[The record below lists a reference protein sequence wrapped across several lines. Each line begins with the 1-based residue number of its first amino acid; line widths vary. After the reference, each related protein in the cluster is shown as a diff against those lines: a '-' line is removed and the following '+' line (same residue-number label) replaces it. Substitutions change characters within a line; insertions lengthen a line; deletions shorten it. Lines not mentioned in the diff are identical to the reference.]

1 MGKFSKSVVLGVLS
15 TGILLSSVVVESPK
29 STVQASTNIEKSKVV
44 SQKAYISSVNK
55 KIKLYKKRIKENEV
69 QYQIFYGMQKD
80 LKPLHKEVFS
90 KIPKEDII
98 KGEKYYTELTPYVSF
113 EKSKYLY
120 RVNNVGSI
128 NRNQSFA
135 DQNKKYPTKRVTD
148 EFKIIEKEL
157 KKKKINRTKVD
168 RHLNIARS
176 MIHSAGSSIKMMN
189 TATSRTTF
197 YVKELNF
204 MHSELFGGDAKRS
217 NVVKKFTPA
226 ELHYIDYMY
235 RARRTLASRYES
247 AIKSITSMDELENY
261 TKLNKYGEYLN
272 GIINDDDVYSKLSVK
287 QRYEVLHSLRH
298 YEEAR
303 DELMK
308 NGIYS
313 EDDISKRKEEVLKRI
328 DAYYDRNVKAYDVVV
343 KTFGK
348 TSGKIDFYI
357 KSSTD
362 MTSSMIML
370 DATRDNWDKAFSEQP
385 IKEMSRELKQLGL
398 DMEE

>member
-1 MGKFSKSVVLGVLS
+1 MGKFSKSVLLGVLS
-15 TGILLSSVVVESPK
+15 TGILLSSVVIESPK
-29 STVQASTNIEKSKVV
+29 STVQAASTINNSKVV

-55 KIKLYKKRIKENEV
+55 KIELYKKRIKENEV
-69 QYQIFYGMQKD
+69 QYQIFYGMQKN

-90 KIPKEDII
+90 KIPKEDINR
-98 KGEKYYTELTPYVSF
+98 GEKYYTELTPYDSF

-128 NRNQSFA
+128 SRNQSFA

-176 MIHSAGSSIKMMN
+176 MIHSSGSSIKGMN

-197 YVKELNF
+197 YIKELNF

-235 RARRTLASRYES
+235 RSGRNLSYRYES

-272 GIINDDDVYSKLSVK
+272 DIVNDGDVYSKLSVK
-287 QRYEVLHSLRH
+287 QRDYVSHALKYYEG
-298 YEEAR
+298 AR
-303 DELMK
+303 DELIK

-313 EDDISKRKEEVLKRI
+313 EEDISKRKEEVLKRI
-328 DAYYDRNVKAYDVVV
+328 DAYSARNVKAFDVVK

-348 TSGKIDFYI
+348 TSGKIDVYI

-362 MTSSMIML
+362 VTSSVIMMEAMI
-370 DATRDNWDKAFSEQP
+370 DNWHKAFSEQP
-385 IKEMSRELKQLGL
+385 IKDISRSLKEVGL
-398 DMEE
+398 DMED

>member
-1 MGKFSKSVVLGVLS
+1 MEMMKEVSVLLGVLS

-29 STVQASTNIEKSKVV
+29 STVQAASTITDKVV

-55 KIKLYKKRIKENEV
+55 KIELYKKRIKENEV
-69 QYQIFYGMQKD
+69 KYQIFYGMQKD

-90 KIPKEDII
+90 KIPKEDINR
-98 KGEKYYTELTPYVSF
+98 GEKYYTELTPYVSF

-128 NRNQSFA
+128 NRYQSFA
-135 DQNKKYPTKRVTD
+135 DQNKKYPTKSVTD

-168 RHLNIARS
+168 RHLRYAKS
-176 MIHSAGSSIKMMN
+176 AIHSAYSSIKLMN

-197 YVKELNF
+197 YIKELNF
-204 MHSELFGGDAKRS
+204 LHSELFGGDVKRS

-226 ELHYIDYMY
+226 ELHYIDYMS
-235 RARRTLASRYES
+235 RANRKLSLSYASS
-247 AIKSITSMDELENY
+247 IKSLDELDTY

-272 GIINDDDVYSKLSVK
+272 DIVNDDNVYSKLSVK
-287 QRYEVLHSLRH
+287 QRNNVSRALKL
-298 YEEAR
+298 YEETR
-303 DELMK
+303 DEQIK

-313 EDDISKRKEEVLKRI
+313 EDDISKRKEEVLKRME
-328 DAYYDRNVKAYDVVV
+328 DYYDRNVKAFDVLV
-343 KTFGK
+343 KTYGK
-348 TSGKIDFYI
+348 TSGKIDDYI

-362 MTSSMIML
+362 MTTSTIMM
-370 DATRDNWDKAFSEQP
+370 DATRDNWHKAFREQT
-385 IKEMSRELKQLGL
+385 IKDISWYLKEVGL
-398 DMEE
+398 DMED